1 MALGRLRFRMR
12 ADPPLEWRTWG
23 NESVVFDPAS
33 GDTHLLDAVAR
44 EGLACLDEQ
53 PCDAAE
59 LASAMARRLDVPADA
74 ALELYAAR
82 LLARLDDR
90 GVIEAIEA

>member
-1 MALGRLRFRMR
+1 MTPSHLRFRTR
-12 ADPPLEWRTWG
+12 AAPPLEWRTWG
-23 NESVVFDPAS
+23 SDSVAFDPAS
-33 GDTHLLDAVAR
+33 GDTHTFDTVSR
-44 EGLACLDEQ
+44 DGLACLDDQ